1 MVTNFDYLKN
11 EPQFAPFANV
21 AISAERIILIDA
33 EASIMNSR
41 RAMEFAVK
49 WMYSVDKALEMPF
62 QDNLQSLLNAE
73 DYRQLV
79 GRDLWNRMDYI
90 RRCGNNVAHGNRKQG
105 RDEAMLCLENLFIFL
120 DYVACCYAVDYQE
133 RNFDKTLI
141 SARIEK
147 AKKSREDAKVAREK
161 LEKDQEKYA
170 QQELDLK
177 KLMEENASLKE
188 ALSARRQEQQATYV
202 PKPLDLSEYETRKM
216 YIDAMLTETGW
227 TQGQD
232 WINEVPLTG
241 MPNKSGVGYADY
253 VLYDDR
259 HCPLAIIEAKRT
271 CEDVVKG
278 RQQAKL
284 YADILEKEAES
295 TELPCRIYLFQGLP
309 KNDKMEWII
318 QKTVELGVYEVI
330 PVAMKNCVVKLD
342 DKKAKSKVM
351 RWQAIAESAAKQSKR
366 SLIPE
371 VKMPMSYKEA
381 VAYAKELDVKLVP
394 YENEHGMAG
403 TKAAMEQ
410 IKKGESIA
418 VFIGPEGG
426 FAPEEIALVQDEM
439 QLISLG
445 KRILRTE
452 TAGIAALAI
461 LGYQLESSDMIE

>member
-1 MVTNFDYLKN
+1 MQHFFVDASQVSEETIWIEGTDVNHMKNVLRMRIGEEVTVSDGQGKEYLCQVRDFEEEQVQLKIV
-11 EPQFAPFANV
+11 ETKA
-21 AISAERIILIDA
+21 SDA
-33 EASIMNSR
+33 E
-41 RAMEFAVK
+41 
-49 WMYSVDKALEMPF
+49 
-62 QDNLQSLLNAE
+62 
-73 DYRQLV
+73 
-79 GRDLWNRMDYI
+79 
-90 RRCGNNVAHGNRKQG
+90 
-105 RDEAMLCLENLFIFL
+105 
-120 DYVACCYAVDYQE
+120 
-133 RNFDKTLI
+133 
-141 SARIEK
+141 
-147 AKKSREDAKVAREK
+147 
-161 LEKDQEKYA
+161 
-170 QQELDLK
+170 
-177 KLMEENASLKE
+177 
-188 ALSARRQEQQATYV
+188 
-202 PKPLDLSEYETRKM
+202 
-216 YIDAMLTETGW
+216 
-227 TQGQD
+227 
-232 WINEVPLTG
+232 
-241 MPNKSGVGYADY
+241 
-253 VLYDDR
+253 
-259 HCPLAIIEAKRT
+259 
-271 CEDVVKG
+271 
-278 RQQAKL
+278 
-284 YADILEKEAES
+284 
-295 TELPCRIYLFQGLP
+295 LPSKIYLFQGLP